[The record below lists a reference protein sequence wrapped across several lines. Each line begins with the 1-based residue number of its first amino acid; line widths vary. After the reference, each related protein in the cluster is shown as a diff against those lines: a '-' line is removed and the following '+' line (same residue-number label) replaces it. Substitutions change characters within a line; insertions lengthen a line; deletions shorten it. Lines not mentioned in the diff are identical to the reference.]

1 MPSLMKTCGR
11 KLKNIIFVIF
21 VFNLTKF
28 IYHPM
33 QFSAAEIAQIINGKL
48 EGNTNSTVASFGK
61 IEEANEGQLSFLA
74 NPKYEDFLY
83 TTKASVVIINNSLH
97 LKQPVAATLIR
108 VPDAYSAFALLL
120 DKAQQMKTS
129 QLSGIQDP
137 VFMHPTAKIGENVY
151 LGAFVFI
158 GENAIVGNNVKI
170 FPGCFIGNNVTIT
183 ECIIGPH
190 VSIGEGSVL
199 SNCIISNSIIQS
211 HCKIS
216 NANIDNS
223 MVGNFVEY
231 SEKYKELNIGDF
243 TVIVQ

>member
-1 MPSLMKTCGR
+1 
-11 KLKNIIFVIF
+11 
-21 VFNLTKF
+21 
-28 IYHPM
+28 M

-170 FPGCFIGNNVTIT
+170 FPGCFIGNNV
-183 ECIIGPH
+183 
-190 VSIGEGSVL
+190 SIDV
-199 SNCIISNSIIQS
+199 NSII
-211 HCKIS
+211 HAGVKIYHDT
-216 NANIDNS
+216 I
-223 MVGNFVEY
+223 
-231 SEKYKELNIGDF
+231 IGKN
-243 TVIVQ
+243 VS